1 MVSSATITQ
10 MGGKR
15 ENPIAMEQKQPT
27 PPQLAVELPHSD
39 EAERALLRL
48 YLTNPSTFYAT
59 RDTLTPDCFHDAHHK
74 AVFRCISAVAADG
87 TEISLLSVWQK
98 AQAIN
103 EPSVTPGLLA
113 DITSYDGG
121 GNDEAYL
128 CSVLNDLR
136 TRRTLWL
143 TMQDAASRALSP
155 ASDLNEVLGGIRKQ
169 LDDLSARGQ
178 EHITSDVSVYRE
190 LCQRMADNRNPST
203 RHDGTP
209 VGFDW
214 FDSRGGFQPSDLII
228 VAAESSQGK
237 TSFALSVGLNARLRG
252 CKISYY
258 SLEMS
263 KEQLCA
269 RLLAM
274 QTGVPSSRILTAP
287 LSDADY
293 QAAFGYA
300 SDLASRGD
308 DGGAILLDDRP
319 LSSVEGILGSIRMMR
334 QRYGISGAVV
344 DFLQRL
350 TPPRGMSREAH
361 MGESAQK
368 LKNLARELGV
378 WIMALSQLS
387 RDRDSPV
394 PNINRLRDSGQ
405 IAEASD
411 ITILLY
417 RPEAVIPFSSARTF
431 PEPFA
436 DYDPRGHAMVTIAKG
451 RNVGTGAFLC
461 GFDAPT
467 THFFEKPLSQIPRR
481 EASTDFGDSRFSFR

>member
-87 TEISLLSVWQK
+87 NEISMLSVWQK

-169 LDDLSARGQ
+169 LDDLSAQGR

-190 LCQRMADNRNPST
+190 LCQRMTDNRDPST
-203 RHDGTP
+203 RHDGTLT
-209 VGFDW
+209 GFDW

-237 TSFALSVGLNARLRG
+237 TSFALSVALNARLRG
-252 CKISYY
+252 YKTAYY

-274 QTGVPSSRILTAP
+274 QTGVPSSSILTAP

-300 SDLASRGD
+300 RDLASRGD
-308 DGGAILLDDRP
+308 DGGEILLDDRP
-319 LSSVEGILGSIRMMR
+319 LSSIESILASIRMMR

-350 TPPRGMSREAH
+350 SPPRGTSQEVYL
-361 MGESAQK
+361 GDVAQR
-368 LKNLARELGV
+368 LKNLGRECGI

-387 RDRDSPV
+387 RDRDCAV
-394 PNINRLRDSGQ
+394 PNLNRLRGSGQ
-405 IAEASD
+405 INEASD
-411 ITILLY
+411 LTILLY
-417 RPEAVIPFSSARTF
+417 RPEAVVPFSATRPF
-431 PEPFA
+431 PEPFSQ
-436 DYDPRGHAMVTIAKG
+436 YQTKNCAMVTIAKN
-451 RNVGTGAFLC
+451 RNGSTGSLLC
-461 GFDAPT
+461 GFNSQA
-467 THFFEKPLSQIPRR
+467 THFYEKPLSQIPTIDAGATS
-481 EASTDFGDSRFSFR
+481 EKSRFSFR